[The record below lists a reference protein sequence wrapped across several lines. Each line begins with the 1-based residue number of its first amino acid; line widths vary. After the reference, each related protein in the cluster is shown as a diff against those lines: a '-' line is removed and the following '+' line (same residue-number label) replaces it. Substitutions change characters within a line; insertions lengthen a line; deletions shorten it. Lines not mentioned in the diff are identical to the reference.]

1 MTENKLELSTWQLDT
16 AKFFREM
23 EIGMSRD
30 EIVNCLYKVFEELQ
44 YIDAETEVDQETR
57 MGFVLLNKLLF
68 TIVRSENETELILS
82 IEKK

>member
-1 MTENKLELSTWQLDT
+1 MTENKLELSAWQLDT

-23 EIGMSRD
+23 EIDMSRD

-57 MGFVLLNKLLF
+57 KGFVLLNKLLF